1 MRSSESSGDIVYL
14 TQLYTPEPTFKGDR
28 FARGLSEAGYD
39 VEVVTGFPNYPG
51 GRVYDGY
58 GMRAIAK
65 GTELGLKV
73 VRLATYPSH
82 DRSAIRRIL
91 SYLSFA
97 GTSFLYLLFRR
108 RPQLIYVYY
117 PSLSAGLA
125 AIAVK
130 WLRRVPVVV
139 DIQDMWP
146 DSLGAA
152 GMMQNHRLIAIVEW
166 FCQILYRHVDHIVVL
181 SPGFRD
187 TLVERGVPPGKITVI
202 YNWADEIEHHDAETE
217 TPPASSP
224 FDPQHRVTLLFAG
237 NMGAMQR
244 LDPVLDAAKL
254 LAQQR
259 SDIGCYFM
267 GGGVDVD
274 RLKARVA
281 DEGIDNVRFLPRVPL
296 SEVQGILRQAGA
308 LLVHLARDP
317 LFDITVPSKTQA
329 YLYAGRPIV
338 MAVEGNAADLVR
350 EAEAGIVVRPED
362 PQALAE
368 AIRRLADIGVEGR
381 DAMGAQARAFYDRR
395 LTFRHGL
402 DATIAIIERFR
413 HRAGDEM
420 RSST

>member
-1 MRSSESSGDIVYL
+1 MRSSETSGDIVYL

-28 FARGLSEAGYD
+28 FARGLNEAGYA

-58 GMRAIAK
+58 RMRGIAK
-65 GTELGLKV
+65 GLELGLEV

-97 GTSFLYLLFRR
+97 ATSFLYLLFRR

-117 PSLSAGLA
+117 PSLTAGLA

-152 GMMQNHRLIAIVEW
+152 GMMQNRRLIAIVEW

-187 TLVERGVPPGKITVI
+187 TLIKRGVPAEKITVI
-202 YNWADEIEHHDAETE
+202 YNWADEIERHGAEPE
-217 TPPASSP
+217 TPPASSL
-224 FDPQHRVTLLFAG
+224 FDPQHRFTLLFAG

-244 LDPVLDAAKL
+244 LDSVLDAAKL
-254 LAQQR
+254 VAQQR

-296 SEVQGILRQAGA
+296 SEVQDILRQAGA

-350 EAEAGIVVRPED
+350 EAEGGIVIQPED

-368 AIRRLADIGVEGR
+368 AIRQLADIGIEGR
-381 DAMGAQARAFYDRR
+381 NAMGARARAFYDRR

-402 DATIAIIERFR
+402 DATIGIIERFR
-413 HRAGDEM
+413 HRARGEM